1 MSNTQKWQIRQA
13 LPSEVEHLSGLA
25 FRSKSYWGY
34 SDQFMKACLEKLTID
49 ECYIENNP
57 TFVIE
62 VARNAVG
69 FYSLEHISAAEVELG
84 FLFVEPDF
92 IGKGYGR
99 KLITHA
105 QEEARH
111 LGYGKMIIQGDPNAE
126 RFYRSAGGLLV
137 GTRKSASIPDRELPL
152 FCINLRESD
161 ENLLG

>member
-1 MSNTQKWQIRQA
+1 MSNIQKEQIRQA

-34 SDQFMKACLEKLTID
+34 SDQFMKACLEELTVD

-62 VARNAVG
+62 TAGNAVG
-69 FYSLEHISAAEVELG
+69 FYSLERISAAEVELSY
-84 FLFVEPDF
+84 LFVDPAF

-105 QEEARH
+105 QEEARQ
-111 LGYGKMIIQGDPNAE
+111 LGYSKMIIQGDPNAE
-126 RFYRSAGGLLV
+126 RFYRSAGGSV
-137 GTRKSASIPDRELPL
+137 IGTRKSSSIPNRELPM
-152 FCINLRESD
+152 FCIDLTESD
-161 ENLLG
+161 NS

>member
-1 MSNTQKWQIRQA
+1 MSDTQKWKIRQA

-34 SDQFMKACLEKLTID
+34 SDQFMKACLEELTID

-62 VARNAVG
+62 AARNAVG
-69 FYSLEHISAAEVELG
+69 FYSLERISAAEVELSL
-84 FLFVEPDF
+84 LFVEPDF

-99 KLITHA
+99 KLMMHA

-111 LGYGKMIIQGDPNAE
+111 LGYSKMVIQGDPNAE
-126 RFYRSAGGLLV
+126 RFYRSAGGSMV
-137 GTRKSASIPDRELPL
+137 GTRKSTSIPDRELPV
-152 FCINLRESD
+152 FCINLKESD
-161 ENLLG
+161 ENSLG

>member
-34 SDQFMKACLEKLTID
+34 SDQFMKACLEELTVD

-62 VARNAVG
+62 AAGNAVG
-69 FYSLEHISAAEVELG
+69 FYSLERISAAKVELSL
-84 FLFVEPDF
+84 LFVDPDF

-99 KLITHA
+99 KLMMHA
-105 QEEARH
+105 QEKARQ
-111 LGYGKMIIQGDPNAE
+111 LGYSKMIIQGDPNAE
-126 RFYRSAGGLLV
+126 RFYRSAGGSV
-137 GTRKSASIPDRELPL
+137 IGRRKSASIPNRELPI
-152 FCINLRESD
+152 FCINLRETD
-161 ENLLG
+161 KF

>member
-1 MSNTQKWQIRQA
+1 MSNTQKWLIRHA
-13 LPSEVEHLSGLA
+13 LPSEAEHLSGLA

-34 SDQFMKACLEKLTID
+34 SDQFMKACLEELAID
-49 ECYIENNP
+49 KCYIENNP

-62 VARNAVG
+62 AAGNAVG
-69 FYSLEHISAAEVELG
+69 FYSLEHISPVEVELS

-111 LGYGKMIIQGDPNAE
+111 LGYSKMIVQGDPNAE

-137 GTRKSASIPDRELPL
+137 GTRKSASIPNRELPIFHIDL
-152 FCINLRESD
+152 KEPDKS
-161 ENLLG
+161 

>member
-1 MSNTQKWQIRQA
+1 MSNTQKWHIRRA
-13 LPSEVEHLSGLA
+13 LPSEVGHLSELA

-34 SDQFMKACLEKLTID
+34 SERFMQACLEELTID
-49 ECYIENNP
+49 RCYIESNP

-62 VARNAVG
+62 DVRNAVG
-69 FYSLEHISAAEVELG
+69 FYALEHISAAEVELS
-84 FLFVEPDF
+84 FLFVEPGF

-111 LGYGKMIIQGDPNAE
+111 LGYRKMIIQGDPNAE

-137 GTRKSASIPDRELPL
+137 GTRRSASIPNRELPI
-152 FCINLRESD
+152 FCINLGESD

>member
-34 SDQFMKACLEKLTID
+34 SDQFMQACLAELTID
-49 ECYIENNP
+49 ACYIENNL

-62 VARNAVG
+62 VAGDTIG
-69 FYSLEHISAAEVELG
+69 FYSLEHISVAEVELG
-84 FLFVEPDF
+84 FLFVDPAF

-99 KLITHA
+99 ELMMHV

-111 LGYGKMIIQGDPNAE
+111 LGYSKMIIEGDPNAE
-126 RFYRSAGGLLV
+126 RFYRSAGGSV
-137 GTRKSASIPDRELPL
+137 VSTRKSASIPNRELPI

-161 ENLLG
+161 KP